1 MKATL
6 LLLIIFISV
15 IQVQAQS
22 GPAGVGNT
30 ASNKLW
36 LKGDGGAYTDL
47 GVTQATNGQQVRQ
60 WDDRS
65 GNNNHATQNTA
76 ANRPL
81 FKANSANGQPG
92 LRFTGDLFIDGPTPG
107 IAATSSYT
115 YFIAFRDT
123 SMVNGGISDG
133 NGSFILD
140 RTTATNNLVSLK
152 AVTGNLYGFQK
163 RNDAGGGLGGPLSTT
178 AINTNNK
185 IIEMRRVF
193 NTNYQLIYN
202 GNLETTLTA
211 GDGNTTPPNPRI
223 GRHATI
229 AGNGIRGF
237 INEFIIYDF
246 ALNTAQT
253 NIVNNYLASKYNITM
268 GANDFYAG
276 DTPGNGNFDLWVAGI
291 GQVDATNTQTVF
303 NPSASQGLGFTYRSG
318 FNDGDYVLTGHNLAV
333 NNNIY
338 SDIAV
343 ASGGPVVARWERI
356 WYIDV
361 TNTGANILTDL
372 NFDLSDG
379 GFAGSPATPANYVL
393 LYRAVNAGN
402 WTIVANGSSVAGDQI
417 TFDNFP
423 FTGNSED
430 GFYTIG
436 TLDFSSTLPIE
447 LISFDAYQN
456 NGTVALEWQTA
467 SELNNDYFTIER
479 SSNGIDFE
487 PILNVNGA
495 GNSNHLINYFET
507 DYSPLPGTSYYRLR
521 QVDFD
526 GTETFSEMRT
536 VKTYNALADEMGLY
550 PNPTDGAFH
559 LVLANSGEEEVLV
572 ILRDISGKEF
582 YSKVIITSTEKHI
595 EAIDLSGALPSGIYI
610 ITAST
615 KNELYSQKL
624 VVK

>member
-1 MKATL
+1 MKAKL
-6 LLLIIFISV
+6 LFIILITIS
-15 IQVQAQS
+15 ITSSSQS

-36 LKGDGGAYTDL
+36 LKGDGGAFTDL

-60 WDDRS
+60 WNDLS

-92 LRFTGDLFIDGPTPG
+92 LRFTGDLFIDGPSPG

-115 YFIAFRDT
+115 YFMAFRDT
-123 SMVNGGISDG
+123 SMVNGGINDG

-178 AINTNNK
+178 TINTNNK

-253 NIVNNYLASKYNITM
+253 NIVNNYLSSKYNITM
-268 GANDFYAG
+268 AANDFYLG
-276 DTPGNGNFDLWVAGI
+276 DTPGNGDFDKWVAGI
-291 GQVDATNTQTVF
+291 GQVDATNMQITF
-303 NPSASQGLGFTYRSG
+303 DPSASQGMGLTNRSG
-318 FNDGDYVLTGHNLAV
+318 FDNGDFVLCGHNLTT

-338 SDIAV
+338 TDISV
-343 ASGGPVVARWERI
+343 VSGGPVLARWERI

-361 TNTGANILTDL
+361 TNTSTNILTDVV
-372 NFDLSDG
+372 FDLSDG
-379 GFAGSPATPANYVL
+379 GFTGTPTTATNYVL
-393 LYRAVNAGN
+393 LYRAVNSGN
-402 WTIVANGSSVAGDQI
+402 WTIAATGSSVAGDQV
-417 TFDNFP
+417 TFANYP
-423 FTGNSED
+423 FASNAND

-436 TLDFSSTLPIE
+436 TLSFSSTLPIE
-447 LISFDAYQN
+447 LISFDAYLT

-479 SSNGIDFE
+479 SSNGVDFE
-487 PILNVNGA
+487 PIMNVDGA
-495 GNSNHLINYFET
+495 GNSNHIINYFET
-507 DYSPLPGTSYYRLR
+507 DYSPLAGTSYYRLR

-526 GTETFSEMRT
+526 GTETFSEMKT
-536 VKTYNALADEMGLY
+536 IKTYDVLATEMNLY

-559 LVLANSGEEEVLV
+559 IVLANSGEEEVLV
-572 ILRDISGKEF
+572 VLRDISGKEF
-582 YSKVIITSTEKHI
+582 YSKVIITSTNNQI
-595 EAIDLSGALPSGIYI
+595 EAIDLIGQLAPGTYI
-610 ITAST
+610 VTASSR
-615 KNELYSQKL
+615 NELYSQKL
-624 VVK
+624 IVK

>member
-1 MKATL
+1 MKILMTF
-6 LLLIIFISV
+6 LILTISCIKV
-15 IQVQAQS
+15 YSQS
-22 GPAGVGNT
+22 GPGGVGNT
-30 ASNKLW
+30 TSNKLW
-36 LKGDGGAYTDL
+36 LKGDGGAFTDL

-60 WDDRS
+60 WNDRS

-92 LRFTGDLFIDGPTPG
+92 LRFTGDLFIDGPSPG

-123 SMVNGGISDG
+123 SMVNGGIGDG

-178 AINTNNK
+178 VINTNNK

-268 GANDFYAG
+268 SANDFYAG

-291 GQVDATNTQTVF
+291 GQVDASNTHTIF
-303 NPSASQGLGFTYRSG
+303 DPSASQGLGFTYRSG
-318 FNDGDYVLTGHNLAV
+318 FNDGDYVLTGHGLAV

-338 SDIAV
+338 TDISV
-343 ASGGPVVARWERI
+343 VSGGPVLARWERI

-361 TNTGANILTDL
+361 TNTGSNILTDL
-372 NFDLSDG
+372 TFDLSDA
-379 GFAGSPATPANYVL
+379 GFTGTPTTATNYVL
-393 LYRAVNAGN
+393 LYRAVNSGN

-417 TFDNFP
+417 TFSNFP

-436 TLDFSSTLPIE
+436 TLDFNSTLPVE
-447 LISFDAYQN
+447 LLSFDAYWN
-456 NGTVALEWQTA
+456 DGKVNLHWQTA
-467 SELNNDYFTIER
+467 SEINNEFFAIER
-479 SSNGIDFE
+479 SADGVNFE
-487 PILNVNGA
+487 EILQTPGA
-495 GNSNHLINYFET
+495 GNSNQLLNYFET
-507 DYSPLPGTSYYRLR
+507 DYLPLTGTSYYRLR

-526 GTETFSEMRT
+526 GRETYSEIKTIKTYSQLASEM
-536 VKTYNALADEMGLY
+536 NLY
-550 PNPTDGAFH
+550 PNPSEGAFH
-559 LVLANSGEEEVLV
+559 IVLANSGEEEVLV
-572 ILRDISGKEF
+572 IVRDLNGKEF
-582 YSKVIITSTEKHI
+582 YSKIIITSTDKQI
-595 EAIDLSGALPSGIYI
+595 EAIDLTGQLPAGTYI
-610 ITAST
+610 ITASSR
-615 KNELYSQKL
+615 NELYTQKL
-624 VVK
+624 IIK